1 MLLELKGVTTYHG
14 FIPAVRDVSLHVE
27 QGEVVS
33 LLGANGA
40 GKTTLLMTVS
50 GVYRPKS
57 GSILFQGQE
66 IQKAKPH
73 RIVQMGIS
81 HSPEDRKLFGK
92 MSVLKN
98 LKLGAYVRR
107 HKKAD
112 VAQTLDWVYKI
123 FPILKE
129 RAKQLGET
137 LSGGEQKM
145 LAIGRALMADPKLL
159 ILDEPSLGLAPV
171 VIKLIMDTV
180 AAINES
186 GRTILMVEQNAAA
199 ALRVAHRGYVLE
211 AGSVVL
217 EGTRQELMENEGV
230 KQAYLGA

>member
-14 FIPAVRDVSLHVE
+14 FIPAVRNISLHVNE
-27 QGEVVS
+27 GEVVS

-57 GSILFQGQE
+57 GVILFQGRE

-73 RIVQMGIS
+73 HIVRMGVS

-92 MSVLKN
+92 MTVLKN

-107 HKKAD
+107 RKTEIQK
-112 VAQTLDWVYKI
+112 TLDWVYEI

-129 RAKQLGET
+129 RSRQLGET

-159 ILDEPSLGLAPV
+159 VLDEPSLGLAPV

-180 AAINES
+180 GTINET
-186 GRTILMVEQNAAA
+186 GRTILMVEQNASA
-199 ALRVAHRGYVLE
+199 ALKVTHRGYVLE

>member
-1 MLLELKGVTTYHG
+1 MLLELKKVSTYHG
-14 FIPAVRDVSLHVE
+14 YIPAIKDVSIHVS
-27 QGEVVS
+27 QGEILS

-40 GKTTLLMTVS
+40 GKTSLLMTVS

-57 GSILFQGQE
+57 GTILFEGKE
-66 IQKAKPH
+66 IQRSKPGQ
-73 RIVQMGIS
+73 IVRMGIS

-98 LKLGAYVRR
+98 LKLGAFTRKDGAAAVG
-107 HKKAD
+107 K
-112 VAQTLDWVYKI
+112 TLEWVYEI

-129 RAKQLGET
+129 RTDQMAET

-159 ILDEPSLGLAPV
+159 ILDEPSLGLAPI
-171 VIKLIMDTV
+171 VIRLIMDTV
-180 AAINES
+180 QAINES
-186 GRTILMVEQNAAA
+186 GMTILMVEQNATA

-211 AGSVVL
+211 AGQVVL
-217 EGTRQELMENEGV
+217 EGDKSSLMENEGV